1 VTISLLNTLLPRE
14 IIIITVVSITL
25 LVVASLIFSQ
35 CNSDKLCDN
44 QDVKPKESIQV
55 ISGHRQTRWQF
66 IPDVTDTKKSN
77 KMPSSRINSS

>member
-1 VTISLLNTLLPRE
+1 MTISRLNTLLPKE
-14 IIIITVVSITL
+14 ITVITVVSITL

-66 IPDVTDTKKSN
+66 IPDVTDPKKAT
-77 KMPSSRINSS
+77 RCRRLE